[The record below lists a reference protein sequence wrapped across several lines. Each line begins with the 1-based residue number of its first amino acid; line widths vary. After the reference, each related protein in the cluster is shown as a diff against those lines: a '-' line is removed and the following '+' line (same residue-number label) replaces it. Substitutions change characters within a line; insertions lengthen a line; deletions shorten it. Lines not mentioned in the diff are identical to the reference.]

1 MYARVRTGQPR
12 ATGEIMEINKDLIAA
27 SSTPIVL
34 AILAE
39 VDSYGYAILKRVRAL
54 SGGRME
60 WTDGMLY
67 PVLHRLERLGYVE
80 ARWDVAE
87 SGRRRKYYR
96 ITSQGRD
103 QLAEEHRQWQ
113 AVDATLR
120 GIWHKLSLSVPPG
133 HPASPMPLPQGA

>member
-1 MYARVRTGQPR
+1 MHTRQSPSAPR
-12 ATGEIMEINKDLIAA
+12 DAEIMEINKDLVAA

-39 VDSYGYAILKRVRAL
+39 GDSYGYAILQRVRES

-80 ARWDVAE
+80 ARWEVAE

-96 ITSQGRD
+96 ITPQGRD
-103 QLAEEHRQWQ
+103 QLAEERRQWQ

-120 GIWHKLSLSVPPG
+120 GIWKALCLSVPAR
-133 HPASPMPLPQGA
+133 HPAHAAPLPQGA